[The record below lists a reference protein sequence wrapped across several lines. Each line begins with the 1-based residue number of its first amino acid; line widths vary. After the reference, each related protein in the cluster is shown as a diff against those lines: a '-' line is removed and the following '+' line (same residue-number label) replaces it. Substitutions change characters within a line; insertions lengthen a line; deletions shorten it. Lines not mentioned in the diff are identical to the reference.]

1 MTQKVSQLQY
11 FFMYLKKKYHTL
23 NSLMTEECMQTKKRA
38 GCRKKEQEQTAA
50 EKKPIIESRDWRSR
64 GVKSCRSQLFISMPA
79 KK

>member
-1 MTQKVSQLQY
+1 
-11 FFMYLKKKYHTL
+11 
-23 NSLMTEECMQTKKRA
+23 MTEECMQTKKRA
-38 GCRKKEQEQTAA
+38 SCRKKEQEQTAA